1 MASHCPHC
9 GAPTPDEARFCM
21 KCGRER
27 PRDTTVDA
35 GPAELP
41 EAELGVLTSADAAP
55 VKAEADV
62 PAGASSASGGTPEGV
77 DDGTPEG
84 AEDGTPGSKADST
97 PEGKADSTP
106 EVTPEGPG
114 FTAVSLPAPALPPAP
129 ALAAPASP
137 PPPAYVPGAP
147 AAPSPLGAFLGR
159 AFRGDWAGA
168 AQAALWPVG
177 LVLVAA
183 VALAIPSYGQDD
195 GEVVVGFGDRL
206 RIALATLLQAV
217 GGGFEISGSERQRS
231 SLFGGESTS
240 VDVAFDGSATLHL
253 IPLTATALWIGALF
267 IGVRVLRTR
276 VLLRAGGFGG
286 GTAGLE
292 AAVRVTLLVTVG
304 TLVLSLF
311 AQPEIEGVELS
322 SSPVL
327 AALGA
332 LVLGLAVSC
341 GVLHRHDLGQWLA
354 RRPGWQAAFRATGT
368 ALRALAVVLV
378 LCSLVAFISLAQ
390 IDDLEGL
397 TDLDDTDVSPLLI
410 ALLLLPNL
418 GVAALG
424 LGWGAPLGA
433 SVEGSSSSYG
443 GGYESESFG
452 LSELGDVTNDWA
464 VVGALA
470 LGLVCAL
477 VLGLLAARRSAHRG
491 EQLLAAGIFFGLFL
505 LLAGVGGLSVD
516 ATGSASSQFGGGVGG
531 SGSGNGSFETGV
543 SVPDALL
550 FGLLWVFVAALVA
563 PFLLQLAGQRPG
575 AGAAPMPQVPPMPGG
590 PAGAPDASAA
600 SGFAAPGTAA
610 PGSLAPGSL
619 ADAPTEGAVGIVGPA
634 STGVPTPGLAPTPPA
649 SQPAYDPA
657 ANIAY
662 APAAYDPHT
671 FQPHQQPPTSPD
683 SRRTAVWV
691 GTLAAA
697 FLIGSGIAAGV
708 LLWQDNNDG
717 SADKAGGKDDKPAV
731 SGSQDPTPPPPSPS
745 DAPTDG
751 SPTDETP
758 TDEPSASP
766 DTVDA
771 APELPAGSDLVSD
784 VSGFEFAVP
793 EGWSRQGEERPGQIV
808 YAGSTGP
815 EQFIVGVVPNAPYT
829 SYENFTNIEKDAKKD
844 PKKSDYQRLRLEPN
858 TFQGRGGAIW
868 EYTYTDTAGRE
879 IHALNQSYVADNGTE
894 YAILLSWRADFWP
907 AGEGEKNHRI
917 ALEHWRLNG

>member
-1 MASHCPHC
+1 MASYCPHC

-21 KCGRER
+21 RCGRER

-41 EAELGVLTSADAAP
+41 EAELGVPTSADAAP
-55 VKAEADV
+55 VKGEGEADG
-62 PAGASSASGGTPEGV
+62 PAGASSASGGA
-77 DDGTPEG
+77 DDGTSE
-84 AEDGTPGSKADST
+84 SKADST
-97 PEGKADSTP
+97 PDS
-106 EVTPEGPG
+106 TPEGPG
-114 FTAVSLPAPALPPAP
+114 FTATSLPAPALPPTAP
-129 ALAAPASP
+129 APP
-137 PPPAYVPGAP
+137 PPPAYIPGAP
-147 AAPSPLGAFLGR
+147 AAPSPFGAFLGR

-195 GEVVVGFGDRL
+195 GEIVVGFGDRL

-217 GGGFEISGSERQRS
+217 GGGFEISGSERRQS
-231 SLFGGESTS
+231 SLFGGESS
-240 VDVAFDGSATLHL
+240 SADVAFAFDGSATLHL

-276 VLLRAGGFGG
+276 VLLRAGGLGG

-390 IDDLEGL
+390 VDDLEGL

-433 SVEGSSSSYG
+433 SVEGSSSAYG

-452 LSELGDVTNDWA
+452 LSELGDLTNDWA

-477 VLGLLAARRSAHRG
+477 ILGLLAARRSAHRG

-516 ATGSASSQFGGGVGG
+516 ATGSASSEFGGGAGG
-531 SGSGNGSFETGV
+531 SGSGNGSFEAGV

-550 FGLLWVFVAALVA
+550 FGLLWVFAAALVA

-575 AGAAPMPQVPPMPGG
+575 AGAAPMPMPQVPPMPGG
-590 PAGAPDASAA
+590 GPAGTPDASAA
-600 SGFAAPGTAA
+600 G
-610 PGSLAPGSL
+610 LA
-619 ADAPTEGAVGIVGPA
+619 
-634 STGVPTPGLAPTPPA
+634 TPGIGHTPHTPQTPHTPPA

-657 ANIAY
+657 ANPAY
-662 APAAYDPHT
+662 APAVYDPAVYDPHT
-671 FQPHQQPPTSPD
+671 FQLRQQPPTSPD

-708 LLWQDNNDG
+708 LLWQNNDDG

-731 SGSQDPTPPPPSPS
+731 SGSQDPTPTSPSPS
-745 DAPTDG
+745 GTPTDE
-751 SPTDETP
+751 SPTDDTP

-766 DTVDA
+766 DTVDE

-793 EGWSRQGEERPGQIV
+793 EGWSRLGEERPGQIV

-829 SYENFTNIEKDAKKD
+829 SYENFTTIEKDAKKD

-858 TFQGRGGAIW
+858 TFQGRSGAIW

-894 YAILLSWRADFWP
+894 YAILLSWRADHWP
-907 AGEGEKNHRI
+907 AGEGQKNHRI